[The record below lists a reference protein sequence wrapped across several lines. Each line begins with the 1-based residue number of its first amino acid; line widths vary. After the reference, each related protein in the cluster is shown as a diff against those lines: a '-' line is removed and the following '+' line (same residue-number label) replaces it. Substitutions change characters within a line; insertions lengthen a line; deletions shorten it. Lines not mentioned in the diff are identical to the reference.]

1 MNKMERVVEKY
12 KNTLIKLLEVK
23 KCTGKYYTLQFIHH
37 PIDKPNS
44 HIVQQLLKHHFL

>member
-23 KCTGKYYTLQFIHH
+23 KNALENTTPYSLFTI
-37 PIDKPNS
+37 
-44 HIVQQLLKHHFL
+44 